1 MIQNLGTKTT
11 YKLLIIERTREWNGS
26 SVSFQLHY
34 FWGNVPNCGPC
45 MTNINPLYFATDL
58 TNGFMSQICHRSLF
72 NLKLLQVPQLSK
84 KRSESLSACI
94 CNTALMKNL
103 RMKNLRGWRQYL
115 EAFKFTRHWRYPVK
129 GQWWHLGATTW
140 PLICDCCI
148 SKTCVMKDVWDP
160 RCKSPKTKIKTY
172 LPWSDDCKFAFISL
186 SENIPSWELEPF

>member
-1 MIQNLGTKTT
+1 MISDWSRNSSPRILYIIGTKTT

-58 TNGFMSQICHRSLF
+58 TDGFMSQICHRSLF

-129 GQWWHLGATTW
+129 GQWWHLGATVASHLW
-140 PLICDCCI
+140 LLHFQNLCHE
-148 SKTCVMKDVWDP
+148 
-160 RCKSPKTKIKTY
+160 RCLGPKM
-172 LPWSDDCKFAFISL
+172 
-186 SENIPSWELEPF
+186 

>member
-34 FWGNVPNCGPC
+34 FLGNVPNYGPC

-103 RMKNLRGWRQYL
+103 RGWRQYL
-115 EAFKFTRHWRYPVK
+115 EAWCHHTTLEVPRQR
-129 GQWWHLGATTW
+129 ATMASRCHDGTS
-140 PLICDCCI
+140 LICDCCI
-148 SKTCVMKDVWDP
+148 SKTYVIR
-160 RCKSPKTKIKTY
+160 RCLGPKM
-172 LPWSDDCKFAFISL
+172 
-186 SENIPSWELEPF
+186 